1 MPTYFGDI
9 AKAAKDLLTGSVNF
23 DNKASIDAKNVADG
37 LKITGN
43 CVQKGGAG
51 DPTGTL
57 KATYD
62 LASDV
67 VAEAE
72 VGVPSNKIS
81 ASLAH
86 SGLVKGMKATL
97 SGNPQD
103 VKTAKL
109 ALQYLYGAVGVKADI
124 TELTAGA
131 PKADINLCW
140 ADGDHAAGVSGITV
154 DKSFDP
160 AALPKKLSWS
170 VQSTGV
176 VPDSTVALALSDA
189 FDTVKASVVTK
200 IDKDTTTGAEVVYKR
215 AKGTATGSLG
225 LSKRFS
231 AACTGKAVVTSPLPL
246 NGAAAAPVLT
256 LQTTGDVFANTT
268 GSASVQVD
276 TAAKYK
282 YGFQFATKV

>member
-1 MPTYFGDI
+1 M
-9 AKAAKDLLTGSVNF
+9 
-23 DNKASIDAKNVADG
+23 
-37 LKITGN
+37 
-43 CVQKGGAG
+43 QKGGAG

-131 PKADINLCW
+131 PKADVNLCW

-200 IDKDTTTGAEVVYKR
+200 VRHRCIHLHSVVEFVAKSNPPPLTASLPANYRSIRTPPPARRLCTSAPR
-215 AKGTATGSLG
+215 APPPAH
-225 LSKRFS
+225 
-231 AACTGKAVVTSPLPL
+231 
-246 NGAAAAPVLT
+246 
-256 LQTTGDVFANTT
+256 
-268 GSASVQVD
+268 SASPSVSRRL
-276 TAAKYK
+276 APERLS
-282 YGFQFATKV
+282 

>member
-1 MPTYFGDI
+1 M
-9 AKAAKDLLTGSVNF
+9 
-23 DNKASIDAKNVADG
+23 
-37 LKITGN
+37 
-43 CVQKGGAG
+43 QKGGAG

-131 PKADINLCW
+131 PKADVNLCW

-200 IDKDTTTGAEVVYKR
+200 VRHRCIHLHSLLNLLQNPIPPPLTASLPANYRSIRTPPPARRLCTSAPR
-215 AKGTATGSLG
+215 APPPAH
-225 LSKRFS
+225 
-231 AACTGKAVVTSPLPL
+231 
-246 NGAAAAPVLT
+246 
-256 LQTTGDVFANTT
+256 
-268 GSASVQVD
+268 SASPSVSRRL
-276 TAAKYK
+276 APERLS
-282 YGFQFATKV
+282 

>member
-1 MPTYFGDI
+1 M
-9 AKAAKDLLTGSVNF
+9 
-23 DNKASIDAKNVADG
+23 
-37 LKITGN
+37 
-43 CVQKGGAG
+43 QKGGAG

-131 PKADINLCW
+131 PKADFNLCW
-140 ADGDHAAGVSGITV
+140 ADGDHAAGVSGITL

-200 IDKDTTTGAEVVYKR
+200 VRHRCIHLHLLVVEFAKSTRVSPDKPNPR
-215 AKGTATGSLG
+215 
-225 LSKRFS
+225 
-231 AACTGKAVVTSPLPL
+231 
-246 NGAAAAPVLT
+246 
-256 LQTTGDVFANTT
+256 
-268 GSASVQVD
+268 
-276 TAAKYK
+276 
-282 YGFQFATKV
+282 

>member
-1 MPTYFGDI
+1 
-9 AKAAKDLLTGSVNF
+9 
-23 DNKASIDAKNVADG
+23 
-37 LKITGN
+37 
-43 CVQKGGAG
+43 VQKGGAG

-62 LASDV
+62 V

-72 VGVPSNKIS
+72 VGVPSSKIS

-140 ADGDHAAGVSGITV
+140 ADGDHAAGVSGITL

-200 IDKDTTTGAEVVYKR
+200 VRQTNAFIFIRVVE
-215 AKGTATGSLG
+215 
-225 LSKRFS
+225 
-231 AACTGKAVVTSPLPL
+231 
-246 NGAAAAPVLT
+246 
-256 LQTTGDVFANTT
+256 FANSNPPLSQTPADRVSPT
-268 GSASVQVD
+268 STHRSIRTPPPARRLCTSAPRAPPPAHSASPSVSRRL
-276 TAAKYK
+276 APERLS
-282 YGFQFATKV
+282 

>member
-1 MPTYFGDI
+1 M
-9 AKAAKDLLTGSVNF
+9 
-23 DNKASIDAKNVADG
+23 
-37 LKITGN
+37 
-43 CVQKGGAG
+43 QKGGAG

-131 PKADINLCW
+131 PKADVNLCW

-200 IDKDTTTGAEVVYKR
+200 VRQTNAFIFIRVVE
-215 AKGTATGSLG
+215 
-225 LSKRFS
+225 
-231 AACTGKAVVTSPLPL
+231 
-246 NGAAAAPVLT
+246 
-256 LQTTGDVFANTT
+256 FANL
-268 GSASVQVD
+268 SLP
-276 TAAKYK
+276 AATN
-282 YGFQFATKV
+282 QTPADRVSPR

>member
-1 MPTYFGDI
+1 
-9 AKAAKDLLTGSVNF
+9 
-23 DNKASIDAKNVADG
+23 
-37 LKITGN
+37 
-43 CVQKGGAG
+43 VQKGGAG

-72 VGVPSNKIS
+72 VGVPSSKIS

-140 ADGDHAAGVSGITV
+140 ADGDHAAGVT
-154 DKSFDP
+154 FF
-160 AALPKKLSWS
+160 
-170 VQSTGV
+170 STRH
-176 VPDSTVALALSDA
+176 DRHLAYPS
-189 FDTVKASVVTK
+189 
-200 IDKDTTTGAEVVYKR
+200 R
-215 AKGTATGSLG
+215 ADIRAILRS
-225 LSKRFS
+225 
-231 AACTGKAVVTSPLPL
+231 
-246 NGAAAAPVLT
+246 NGCGP
-256 LQTTGDVFANTT
+256 
-268 GSASVQVD
+268 
-276 TAAKYK
+276 
-282 YGFQFATKV
+282 

>member
-140 ADGDHAAGVSGITV
+140 ADGDHAAGVSGVTV

-225 LSKRFS
+225 LSKRFL

-246 NGAAAAPVLT
+246 NGASAAPVLT